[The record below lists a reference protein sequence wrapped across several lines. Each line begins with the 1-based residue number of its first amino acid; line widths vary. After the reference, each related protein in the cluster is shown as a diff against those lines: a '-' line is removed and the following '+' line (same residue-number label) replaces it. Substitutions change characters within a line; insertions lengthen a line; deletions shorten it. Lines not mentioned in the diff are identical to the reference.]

1 MKDRMEKE
9 RIEQQRLMEER
20 IQSGGADME
29 KEREDFENRLKQQKK
44 DLADEKRRQQEEY
57 NMMI

>member
-29 KEREDFENRLKQQKK
+29 KEREDFENRLKQ
-44 DLADEKRRQQEEY
+44 
-57 NMMI
+57 